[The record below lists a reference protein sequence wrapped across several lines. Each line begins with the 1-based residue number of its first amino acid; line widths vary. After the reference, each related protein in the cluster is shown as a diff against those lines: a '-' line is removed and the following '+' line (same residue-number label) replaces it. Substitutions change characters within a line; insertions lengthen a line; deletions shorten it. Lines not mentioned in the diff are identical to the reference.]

1 MKKQPSFAELLRDI
15 EAEARAEGPQA
26 VAQLELM
33 RHRYFIGGQVA
44 LLRRKQKLTQPAL
57 AKRSGVAQADISRI
71 ERGVLNATSDTLAKL
86 GRALG
91 VRLAFVDTRKKRVV
105 AA

>member
-1 MKKQPSFAELLRDI
+1 MKKPTFVDLMRDI
-15 EAEARAEGPQA
+15 DAEARAEGPDA
-26 VAQLELM
+26 VAQLELL
-33 RHRYFIGGQVA
+33 RHRYFIGGQLA

-71 ERGVLNATSDTLAKL
+71 ERGALNATTETLGKL
-86 GRALG
+86 GRAMG
-91 VRLAFVDTRKKRVV
+91 VRLAFVDKKKRVV